1 MPLYECRCERC
12 ALTFEVLA
20 PISAARMRSRPCPG
34 CGRAARRIISA
45 VSFAMGGSIS
55 GTMPG
60 AAADELA
67 RRDQSRSDVTKLTVP
82 PWARLCWM
90 DNKSA
95 ARFAAYK
102 HGRGAEYDD
111 TVAAREETRKQRG
124 ESAEKPASDQHGHS
138 ALAGHS
144 PLADPAVL
152 ARRRAAAARKQ
163 KVIESNEML
172 AKTPARPH

>member
-1 MPLYECRCERC
+1 MPLYECRCQRC

-20 PISAARMRSRPCPG
+20 PISAARMRSRPCPE

-45 VSFAMGGSIS
+45 VSFAVS
-55 GTMPG
+55 GAPAG
-60 AAADELA
+60 DAAA
-67 RRDQSRSDVTKLTVP
+67 RDQSRSDVTKLSVP

-90 DNKSA
+90 DDKSA

-111 TVAAREETRKQRG
+111 TVAAREETRKNRG
-124 ESAEKPASDQHGHS
+124 APVEKPAADEH
-138 ALAGHS
+138 GHS

-163 KVIESNEML
+163 KVIESKEML